1 LKCSGLTNHQD
12 PLQLTHIM
20 NEPDTIKN
28 ILKLKIIAVVGM
40 SPKPERPSHYVSM
53 YMKEHGYT
61 IIPVNPGQ
69 TEIAGET
76 CYPSLLEIPYKIDVV
91 DVFRRPEHV
100 LPIAELAVKISAKA
114 LWLQDDVI
122 NEEAAEIA
130 ERAGLLVVMNDCM
143 LRQHRK
149 IKN

>member
-1 LKCSGLTNHQD
+1 
-12 PLQLTHIM
+12 M

-91 DVFRRPEHV
+91 DVFRRSEHV

-130 ERAGLLVVMNDCM
+130 EGAGLLVVMNDCM
-143 LRQHRK
+143 LRRHRQ

>member
-1 LKCSGLTNHQD
+1 
-12 PLQLTHIM
+12 M

-100 LPIAELAVKISAKA
+100 LPIAALAVKISAKA

-143 LRQHRK
+143 LRQHRQ